1 MQDLVY
7 FSDNG
12 LTTTS
17 ANHLANKAKEY
28 VAQLESEL
36 KNISFVK
43 EEMQLLDSTV
53 SRVTKTGCSDSELD
67 EFEQKLNII
76 AKAKSLCAW
85 LREAIKEKANLT
97 DAIKKKVIQT
107 WANDNGIDYPEQ
119 PVYKGEVTEKD
130 YLNTL
135 SIKDRNKYYEV
146 ETYASVFGKF
156 IHVDGPFYESRK
168 IMLEKMHNPSEISG
182 DGHDTIVYDYK
193 PSVSSEKVDEVFFKL
208 NEKYRSYQAELNAI
222 KHTMQDWITKTN
234 NDNELEYQDNYRKYL
249 AEVDIINSK
258 FKTWKNDELKKVSNL
273 KIVIPN
279 ALQDIYELVNKL

>member
-7 FSDNG
+7 FSGNG

-53 SRVTKTGCSDSELD
+53 RRVTKTGCSDSELD

-97 DAIKKKVIQT
+97 DTIKKKVIQS
-107 WANDNGIDYPEQ
+107 WANDNSINYPKY
-119 PVYKGEVTEKD
+119 PSYKDEVTEKD

-135 SIKDRNKYYEV
+135 SIKDRNRYYEV

-234 NDNELEYQDNYRKYL
+234 NDNELEYHDNYRKYL

-258 FKTWKNDELKKVSNL
+258 FNTWKNNELKKASNL

>member
-7 FSDNG
+7 FSGNG

-53 SRVTKTGCSDSELD
+53 SRITKTGCSESELD
-67 EFEQKLNII
+67 EFEKKLNII

-107 WANDNGIDYPEQ
+107 WANDNNIDYPEQ

-135 SIKDRNKYYEV
+135 SIKDRNRYYEV

-258 FKTWKNDELKKVSNL
+258 FKTWKNDEIKKVSNL

>member
-193 PSVSSEKVDEVFFKL
+193 PSVSSKKVDEVFFKL

-258 FKTWKNDELKKVSNL
+258 FKTWKNDEIKKVSNL

>member
-28 VAQLESEL
+28 VAQLENEL

-43 EEMQLLDSTV
+43 EEIQLLDSTV
-53 SRVTKTGCSDSELD
+53 RRVTKTGCSDSELD

-97 DAIKKKVIQT
+97 DTIKKKVIQT
-107 WANDNGIDYPEQ
+107 WANDNSINYPKY
-119 PVYKGEVTEKD
+119 PSYKDEVTEKD

-135 SIKDRNKYYEV
+135 SIKDRNRYYEV
-146 ETYASVFGKF
+146 ETYASVLGKF
-156 IHVDGPFYESRK
+156 IHVDGPFYESSK

-193 PSVSSEKVDEVFFKL
+193 PSVHSEKVDKVFFKL
-208 NEKYRSYQAELNAI
+208 NEKYRSYQAELNTI

-258 FKTWKNDELKKVSNL
+258 FKTWKNNELKKASNL

>member
-53 SRVTKTGCSDSELD
+53 SRVTKTGCSKNELD

-107 WANDNGIDYPEQ
+107 WANDNSIDYPEQ
-119 PVYKGEVTEKD
+119 PVYKGEVIEKD
-130 YLNTL
+130 YLDTL
-135 SIKDRNKYYEV
+135 SIKDRNRYYEV

-182 DGHDTIVYDYK
+182 DGHDTIIYDYK

-258 FKTWKNDELKKVSNL
+258 FKTWKNDEIKKVSNL

>member
-53 SRVTKTGCSDSELD
+53 SRVTKTGCSENELD
-67 EFEQKLNII
+67 EFEKKLNII

-135 SIKDRNKYYEV
+135 SIKDRNRYYEV

-258 FKTWKNDELKKVSNL
+258 FKTWKNNEIKKVSNL

>member
-28 VAQLESEL
+28 VAQLENEL

-43 EEMQLLDSTV
+43 EEMQLLDSAV
-53 SRVTKTGCSDSELD
+53 SRVTKTGCSDGELD

-107 WANDNGIDYPEQ
+107 WANDNSIDYPEQ

-130 YLNTL
+130 YLDTL
-135 SIKDRNKYYEV
+135 SIKDRNRYYEV

-258 FKTWKNDELKKVSNL
+258 FKTWKNNEIKKVSNL
-273 KIVIPN
+273 KIVVPN

>member
-28 VAQLESEL
+28 VAQLENEL

-43 EEMQLLDSTV
+43 EEIQLLDSTV

-97 DAIKKKVIQT
+97 DTIKKKVIQT
-107 WANDNGIDYPEQ
+107 WANDNSIDYPEY
-119 PVYKGEVTEKD
+119 PFHKDEVTEKD

-135 SIKDRNKYYEV
+135 SIKDRNRYYEV

-193 PSVSSEKVDEVFFKL
+193 PSVHSEKVDKVFFKL

-258 FKTWKNDELKKVSNL
+258 FKTWKNNELKKVSNL

>member
-53 SRVTKTGCSDSELD
+53 SRVTKTGCSENELD
-67 EFEQKLNII
+67 EFEKKLNII

-135 SIKDRNKYYEV
+135 SIKDRNRYYEV
-146 ETYASVFGKF
+146 ETYASIFGKF

-258 FKTWKNDELKKVSNL
+258 FKTWKNNEIKKVSNL

>member
-53 SRVTKTGCSDSELD
+53 SRVTKTGCSENELD
-67 EFEQKLNII
+67 EFEQKLNVI

-107 WANDNGIDYPEQ
+107 WANDNSIDYPEQ

-130 YLNTL
+130 YLDTL
-135 SIKDRNKYYEV
+135 SIKDRNRYYEV

-156 IHVDGPFYESRK
+156 IHIDGPFYESRK

-182 DGHDTIVYDYK
+182 DGHDTIIYDYK

-258 FKTWKNDELKKVSNL
+258 FKTWKNDEIKKVSNL

>member
-53 SRVTKTGCSDSELD
+53 SRVTKTGCSENELD
-67 EFEQKLNII
+67 EFEKKLNII

-130 YLNTL
+130 YLNTCVW
-135 SIKDRNKYYEV
+135 IKV
-146 ETYASVFGKF
+146 
-156 IHVDGPFYESRK
+156 
-168 IMLEKMHNPSEISG
+168 
-182 DGHDTIVYDYK
+182 
-193 PSVSSEKVDEVFFKL
+193 VFFH
-208 NEKYRSYQAELNAI
+208 YFSSQ
-222 KHTMQDWITKTN
+222 T
-234 NDNELEYQDNYRKYL
+234 
-249 AEVDIINSK
+249 
-258 FKTWKNDELKKVSNL
+258 
-273 KIVIPN
+273 
-279 ALQDIYELVNKL
+279 

>member
-28 VAQLESEL
+28 IAQLESEL

-53 SRVTKTGCSDSELD
+53 SRVTKTGCSDGELY

-107 WANDNGIDYPEQ
+107 WANDNSIDYPEQ

-135 SIKDRNKYYEV
+135 SIKDRNRYYEV

-182 DGHDTIVYDYK
+182 DGHDTIIYDYK

-258 FKTWKNDELKKVSNL
+258 FKTWKNDEIKKVSNL

>member
-53 SRVTKTGCSDSELD
+53 SRVTKTGCSENELD
-67 EFEQKLNII
+67 EFEKKLNII

-107 WANDNGIDYPEQ
+107 WANDNSINYPEY
-119 PVYKGEVTEKD
+119 PSYKDEVTEKD

-135 SIKDRNKYYEV
+135 SIKDRNRYYEV

-193 PSVSSEKVDEVFFKL
+193 PSVHSEKVDKVFFKL

-234 NDNELEYQDNYRKYL
+234 NDNELEYQDDYRKYL
-249 AEVDIINSK
+249 AETDIINSK

-279 ALQDIYELVNKL
+279 ALQDIYEIVNKL

>member
-273 KIVIPN
+273 KIVVPN